1 MRAEVYQPKDL
12 RLKTKERLVE
22 GRDITDF
29 YFLDAARWRMREAS
43 WQGVEA
49 VREQQQLIREDI
61 ASWLD
66 EFAFNM
72 PTRFGY
78 AIGYVEGELKVVR
91 RHPVHDAGIALRDL
105 LQMREDMRVSYAR
118 ARDYVSEKM
127 RYRELINESVFGHLV
142 GERFI
147 EASENEL
154 IVWMSPPP
162 RPNAAAQQSGYGA
175 STHTS
180 LFRVQLAE
188 GMWVVEG
195 VTAISELPLWQTA
208 RYGRRIVNEEDM
220 NATKV
225 RRLWHPFLQDRDLLR
240 LPFGVRDAQ
249 FGQSRDMVALAHEF
263 ARKMLEENKS
273 IPGRAEA
280 KMRQEALLYEQEL
293 ARSVVPQV
301 HALMSGR
308 YERFIES
315 VASGRS
321 DVELK
326 EMLREIWHEG
336 ARYYV
341 ELMRQAEILRGR
353 DGESL
358 GVWLASAVKARKEG
372 RGCPAMSVRA
382 ESQVTRLR
390 YDEKR
395 GVYVDE
401 NGQEYQEA
409 EVVCKHCQKRQSI
422 IGKDK
427 NKGGFFL
434 KKVCET
440 CGKSPCED

>member
-1 MRAEVYQPKDL
+1 MRAEVYRPKTSEVVVG
-12 RLKTKERLVE
+12 K
-22 GRDITDF
+22 RDITDF
-29 YFLDAARWRMREAS
+29 YFLEAARWRMREAS
-43 WQGVEA
+43 WRGVEA
-49 VREQQQLIREDI
+49 VREQQQLIREDL

-78 AIGYVEGELKVVR
+78 AIGYFEGALKVVR
-91 RHPVHDAGIALRDL
+91 RHPVHDAGIDSRWL
-105 LQMREDMRVSYAR
+105 LQTREDMRVSYER
-118 ARDYVSEKM
+118 AKDYVSEKM
-127 RYRELINESVFGHLV
+127 RYRELINENVFGYLV
-142 GERFI
+142 GERFL
-147 EASENEL
+147 EAAENEL

-162 RPNAAAQQSGYGA
+162 RANAVAQQSGYGA

-180 LFRVQLAE
+180 LFRVE
-188 GMWVVEG
+188 RTEETWIVEA

-208 RYGRRIVNEEDM
+208 RFGRRIVMSEDRS
-220 NATKV
+220 AEGL
-225 RRLWHPFLQDRDLLR
+225 RRLWHPFLRDRDLLC
-240 LPFGVRDAQ
+240 LPFGVNRGQ
-249 FGQSRDMVALAHEF
+249 FQQSQDMVQLAHEF
-263 ARKMLEENKS
+263 ARRMLEENNFGL
-273 IPGRAEA
+273 GRTIMQE
-280 KMRQEALLYEQEL
+280 RQEALLYEQEL
-293 ARSVVPQV
+293 AMSVVPQV

-326 EMLREIWHEG
+326 EMLREIWQDG

-341 ELMRQAEILRGR
+341 ELMRRAEMLRGG
-353 DGESL
+353 DGERL
-358 GVWLASAVKARKEG
+358 EEWLASAVKARKEG
-372 RGCPAMSVRA
+372 RGCPSMSVRA

-395 GVYVDE
+395 GVYIDD
-401 NGQEYQEA
+401 NGQEYSDA

-422 IGKDK
+422 IGQDK